1 VRRPDLY
8 VIDRTLHSRTRPI
21 EVRAALVAKRA
32 PILAVIT
39 YGIFTLSRRSIP
51 MLAAETPMD
60 MWFIGLIVVLTL
72 LTWGGVVLCARLLRQ
87 P

>member
-1 VRRPDLY
+1 M
-8 VIDRTLHSRTRPI
+8 
-21 EVRAALVAKRA
+21 AKNA
-32 PILAVIT
+32 PNLAVIT

-51 MLAAETPMD
+51 ILARGRSMD
-60 MWFIGLIVVLTL
+60 AWFIGLIIVLTL